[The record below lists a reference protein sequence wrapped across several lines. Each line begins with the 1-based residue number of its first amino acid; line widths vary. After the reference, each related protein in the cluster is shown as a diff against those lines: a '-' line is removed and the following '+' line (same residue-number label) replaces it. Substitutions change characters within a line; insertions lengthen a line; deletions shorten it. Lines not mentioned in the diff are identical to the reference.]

1 MIRPVKRA
9 LNAPLK
15 RRTACRAN
23 RGATTIEFALVAPI
37 IILLFLGAIEV
48 TRLNYL
54 RHSAANAAYVAARK
68 IIVPGGIDS
77 EAVTVASEYLNLVR
91 AGAGTQVDVVRDLET
106 VSVTVTIPVEQN
118 AWGILKFSN
127 GIEISNTCTLTCEQ
141 VQ

>member
-1 MIRPVKRA
+1 MNAPVKRRWA
-9 LNAPLK
+9 Y
-15 RRTACRAN
+15 RRN
-23 RGATTIEFALVAPI
+23 QGATTVEFAFVAPI

-54 RHSAANAAYVAARK
+54 RHSAANAAYVGARK
-68 IIVPGGIDS
+68 IVVPGGINS

-91 AGAGTQVDVVRDLET
+91 AGAGAQVDVVRDDET

-118 AWGILKFSN
+118 AWGILKFST